1 MLARNYKLK
10 CEYCGK
16 PLNDHQRTHY
26 RAIPQPLMP
35 QAEDSSERLHFE
47 KIAMCE
53 DCYWKEAMYLTP
65 IGKQYDEGVE

>member
-1 MLARNYKLK
+1 MGKQQT
-10 CEYCGK
+10 CVYCGK
-16 PLNDHQRTHY
+16 PLNDHHRTHY
-26 RAIPQPLMP
+26 RPIPAPLMP
-35 QAEDSSERLHFE
+35 QAEDSSGHLHFE